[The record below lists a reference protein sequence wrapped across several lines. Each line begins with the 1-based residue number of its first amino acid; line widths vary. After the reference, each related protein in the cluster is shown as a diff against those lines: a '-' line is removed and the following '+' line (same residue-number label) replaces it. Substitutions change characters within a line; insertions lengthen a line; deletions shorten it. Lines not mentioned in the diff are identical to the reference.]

1 MFLTEGEK
9 IRLEFDKNASLNPD
23 SWKAQYLIRR
33 GTEKLHEYT
42 HPDPY
47 IRAYMPGGSLFMRNP
62 PLPLDQCYP
71 LGIPEDVK
79 KEMGDVELDIDCI
92 PSRDGKGA
100 RIGKRLVDSA
110 NKTYY

>member
-1 MFLTEGEK
+1 
-9 IRLEFDKNASLNPD
+9 
-23 SWKAQYLIRR
+23 
-33 GTEKLHEYT
+33 
-42 HPDPY
+42 
-47 IRAYMPGGSLFMRNP
+47 MRNP

-110 NKTYY
+110 NKTYYQSSEQKQSANSYNVHTCYALYASQ